1 MQRLQSLFSKS
12 RHTQARQ
19 AAQAAEPRR
28 PQPLEAASLK
38 RVSGGA
44 SVPEPLPRVG

>member
-12 RHTQARQ
+12 FNTKT
-19 AAQAAEPRR
+19 AQAAEQRR
-28 PQPLEAASLK
+28 PQPLDAASLK
-38 RVSGGA
+38 RVSGGT